1 MFDRFSRKLFFVA
14 MTVGAVAALD
24 QAGVKGNL
32 AVPFRWGSY
41 AAWRLA
47 PKIKVSMD
55 GRYEETY
62 PDTTFEMNR
71 AFFHRIG
78 ADWDRLLR
86 EYRVD
91 FIILELQTTQLS
103 PPDLR
108 EHGFEVIRADDT
120 SVLLAR
126 SEFAPALHAAAVNLP
141 SIPSDQL
148 DPHLAARWLP

>member
-1 MFDRFSRKLFFVA
+1 
-14 MTVGAVAALD
+14 VGAVAALD

-41 AAWRLA
+41 ASWRLA
-47 PKIKVSMD
+47 PRIKVSMD

-62 PDTTFEMNR
+62 PDATFEMNR
-71 AFFHRIG
+71 AFFYRTG

-91 FIILELQTTQLS
+91 FIILELRTTQLS
-103 PPDLR
+103 PADLR
-108 EHGFEVIRADDT
+108 EHGYEVIRADDT

-126 SEFAPALHAAAVNLP
+126 NEFAPMLRTATASLP
-141 SIPSDQL
+141 STSSDQL